1 VRSTIVIAAVAAL
14 GAFAAAAQTE
24 WRDPSPHTVRFV
36 TVAPDV
42 RLEVLDWGG
51 NGRPVVLLSG
61 LGNTAHVFDDFAPK
75 LTDDYHVYGVTRR
88 GYGASSAPAFG
99 YESDRLGDDV
109 LAVLDALALD
119 RPVLVGHSI
128 AGAELSSI
136 ATRRPERVAGVVY
149 LDAAYGYAFDNGK
162 GASFEEMSK
171 STSGVSPPP
180 PGPADIVSFET
191 VRAWYL
197 RNNGITF
204 PVAEF
209 RATEVTLPDGKPG
222 PPRDSPGGASIVAGV
237 QKYAAIRAP
246 ALAIYASPHDLGP
259 WLARAADPKVREALE
274 QTDALVARQAKAF
287 EEGVA
292 GSRVVRLAGA
302 NHYVF
307 LSNEAEVLRE
317 LRTFIAS
324 LRIDASPH
332 P

>member
-1 VRSTIVIAAVAAL
+1 MRSTIWTAATAAL
-14 GAFAAAAQTE
+14 CAFAAMAQPE
-24 WRDPSPHTVRFV
+24 WRDPSPHRVRFV

-51 NGRPVVLLSG
+51 TGRAIVLLAG

-75 LTDDYHVYGVTRR
+75 LTGEYHVYGVTRR
-88 GYGASSAPAFG
+88 GFGASSVPASG

-109 LAVLDALALD
+109 LAVFDELHLE

-128 AGAELSSI
+128 GGAELSSI

-162 GASFEEMSK
+162 GVSFEEMNK
-171 STSGVSPPP
+171 ATSGGASPPP
-180 PGPADIVSFET
+180 PGPADIASFET

-197 RNNGITF
+197 RENGIAF
-204 PVAEF
+204 PEAEF

-222 PPRDSPGGASIVAGV
+222 PPREAPGAAVIAGV
-237 QKYAAIRAP
+237 QKYADIRAP
-246 ALAIYASPHDLGP
+246 ALAIFASPHDRGP
-259 WLARAADPKVREALE
+259 WMARVADPKAHEQLEQLEAL
-274 QTDALVARQAKAF
+274 VVKQAKAF

-292 GSRVVRLAGA
+292 RARVVRLAGA

-307 LSNEAEVLRE
+307 LSNEADVLRE
-317 LRTFIAS
+317 LRAFIAG
-324 LRIDASPH
+324 LPLDAAARH
-332 P
+332 